1 MYKSNADEEE
11 IIKCFHCGNETIMK
25 KVGEYSWGS
34 RDLKY
39 SDFDF
44 FYQYEMF
51 ACPICH
57 KEAVLQILEMFR
69 PLLIKNSLVNGR
81 FDEDLYQE
89 LRLEVLKCIRGFREL
104 D

>member
-1 MYKSNADEEE
+1 MNFEEVLYRAQT
-11 IIKCFHCGNETIMK
+11 G
-25 KVGEYSWGS
+25 
-34 RDLKY
+34 D
-39 SDFDF
+39 
-44 FYQYEMF
+44 
-51 ACPICH
+51 

>member
-1 MYKSNADEEE
+1 MNFEEVLYRAQT
-11 IIKCFHCGNETIMK
+11 G
-25 KVGEYSWGS
+25 
-34 RDLKY
+34 D
-39 SDFDF
+39 
-44 FYQYEMF
+44 
-51 ACPICH
+51 

-89 LRLEVLKCIRGFREL
+89 LRIELLKCIRGFREL

>member
-1 MYKSNADEEE
+1 MNFEEVLYRAQT
-11 IIKCFHCGNETIMK
+11 G
-25 KVGEYSWGS
+25 
-34 RDLKY
+34 D
-39 SDFDF
+39 
-44 FYQYEMF
+44 
-51 ACPICH
+51 
-57 KEAVLQILEMFR
+57 KEAVLQILEMFL

>member
-1 MYKSNADEEE
+1 MNFEEVLYRAQ
-11 IIKCFHCGNETIMK
+11 T
-25 KVGEYSWGS
+25 
-34 RDLKY
+34 RD
-39 SDFDF
+39 
-44 FYQYEMF
+44 
-51 ACPICH
+51 